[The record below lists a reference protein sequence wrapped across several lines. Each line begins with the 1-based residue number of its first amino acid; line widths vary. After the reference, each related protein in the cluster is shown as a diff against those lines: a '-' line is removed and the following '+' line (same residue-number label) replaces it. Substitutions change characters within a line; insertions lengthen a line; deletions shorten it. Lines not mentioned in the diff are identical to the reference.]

1 MDRIPRARNSS
12 GPSLHRTVEVSR
24 DPRCQ
29 APIPAPHSGW
39 PLPLAT
45 MPWRLAF
52 TILAEVRV
60 GSSSVLLPRA
70 LHSQPPGDYSTRLGW
85 PQPRHCSALL
95 CSLKA
100 LLGFFPRPPGS
111 VHELAWPP
119 RGRSS
124 WAGSSAV
131 SGSWPRCCCGRA
143 ARRRS
148 GARAA
153 GGGHRRCA
161 ARRRGDRGELR
172 VRDIGLVAAG
182 QVRLR
187 HLRLG
192 PRRPAQPG
200 E

>member
-1 MDRIPRARNSS
+1 
-12 GPSLHRTVEVSR
+12 
-24 DPRCQ
+24 
-29 APIPAPHSGW
+29 
-39 PLPLAT
+39 
-45 MPWRLAF
+45 MPWRVAF

-143 ARRRS
+143 A
-148 GARAA
+148 
-153 GGGHRRCA
+153 
-161 ARRRGDRGELR
+161 
-172 VRDIGLVAAG
+172 
-182 QVRLR
+182 Q
-187 HLRLG
+187 
-192 PRRPAQPG
+192 RRPGSRRWPPSMRGAPSRRPG
-200 E
+200 RTSCARHWTGGRRTSATTAPAPGAAPACSTW